1 MRKTLIGLAAVS
13 ALLVPGIG
21 RAQQA
26 AGAGS
31 GAPQTMNPPPAQQQ
45 QSVADAARQA
55 KAQKAAQG
63 QAAGSATTPSSSA
76 TASQSA
82 SASTSSTPR
91 VFDNDNIPKTG
102 GISAVGSEPSADVN
116 KSGSG
121 DQAAANGS
129 ALPSSNDEKSWRQK
143 FKDLHKKLDQ
153 DQEDLDLSQRELGV
167 DDVQFYTDPVKGMQ
181 QGLTRSDIND
191 KTAKIDELKKRV
203 DADKQAIDD
212 AEQQLRASGGDIGWS
227 R

>member
-31 GAPQTMNPPPAQQQ
+31 GAPQTMNPPPAPQQ

-63 QAAGSATTPSSSA
+63 QAAGSSTAPAASA
-76 TASQSA
+76 KSSQSA
-82 SASTSSTPR
+82 NSSTPR

-102 GISAVGSEPSADVN
+102 GISAVGSEPSADASKN
-116 KSGSG
+116 AGS
-121 DQAAANGS
+121 DQASNGASGGS
-129 ALPSSNDEKSWRQK
+129 ALPSGRDEKAWRQK
-143 FKDLHKKLDQ
+143 FADLRKKLDQ

-191 KTAKIDELKKRV
+191 KTAKIDDLKKKV
-203 DADKQAIDD
+203 EADKQAIDD
-212 AEQQLRASGGDIGWS
+212 AEQQLRAAGGDIGWS